1 MRKSF
6 IAQHSFLFRSLR
18 SIPLSTIGQ
27 LVNSPLIQ
35 RSDSSSSNASSMIDH
50 TPRPVVK
57 TTTTTTITSLKQQL
71 PSHSGDPRTLREEV
85 LPRINSFFEYVSRKL
100 V

>member
-6 IAQHSFLFRSLR
+6 IAQHSSLFRSLR
-18 SIPLSTIGQ
+18 SIPPSTIGQ
-27 LVNSPLIQ
+27 LVNTPLIH

-50 TPRPVVK
+50 TPRPVV
-57 TTTTTTITSLKQQL
+57 TTTTTTTSVKQQL
-71 PSHSGDPRTLREEV
+71 QSHSADPRTLREEL
-85 LPRINSFFEYVSRKL
+85 LPRINSFFEYVSRQL